1 MNTYLTDEG
10 SIELSVIPC
19 SQVISRVV
27 IFG

>member
-10 SIELSVIPC
+10 TIELSVIHC
-19 SQVISRVV
+19 DQVITRVV